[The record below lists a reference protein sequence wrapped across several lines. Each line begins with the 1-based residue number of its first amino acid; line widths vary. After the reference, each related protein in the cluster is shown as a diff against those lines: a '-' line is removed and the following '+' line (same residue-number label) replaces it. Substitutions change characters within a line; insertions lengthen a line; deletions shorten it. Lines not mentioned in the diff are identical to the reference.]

1 MSLVGDVI
9 SRFRTKRS
17 ADDASDRDEN
27 NDTLQ
32 ANSSYAEYVA
42 PACHY
47 NEDTL
52 LNKGGELVQVIEI
65 EKYAPGTGGVA
76 LQDAIRES
84 ISRVGDPDIAFWIYT
99 VRRRQKF
106 NLEWKKTGDFS
117 DTLHERYMSHVES
130 KYDTYANKIY
140 VAVVSKHLAE
150 GVNSIVGAL
159 LFRNVIKRHKSYLSS
174 KAAYLSQ
181 VTEDVISHIGGA
193 TARRLGLIRCK
204 DSRWRS
210 ELLEFLSYLVTFN
223 NRECYLET
231 CDNEHTISSG
241 CDLQFGFNTLKI
253 SNGAQVKYGAI
264 LGIKTF
270 LSDPFSV
277 VDTCLQ
283 QECEFI
289 ITEIVRFIEGK
300 QVKESY
306 CRQAE
311 MLDISGDGDLS
322 KMGDLH
328 NVMELEDGAYGE
340 CCEKLVNCV
349 VVADD
354 QCSLKRG
361 VMRMVEAFSVVGAIV
376 VRSDI
381 AMEDNFWSMLPGNF
395 RYALGMKPALIKW
408 TCMLVALQE
417 FQTTSLKD
425 RGWMGAS
432 AMFFSTRGL
441 PHFFSFSAVKGHTV
455 CLGPP
460 ESAMTMLLNFL
471 LSESRRLGV
480 KSVVFDYSGKSV
492 IYANAIGG
500 QYHRVDDRP
509 ERVSS
514 SFNPFNV
521 KDSERNR
528 KVAAEV
534 LYRMISPGTEPD
546 DVLKQSV
553 DEAVGRIFAIHQ
565 KKRTLDKISECV
577 RDLGGRIAHWIS
589 GGKFSHLICNETD
602 IKWDAEFLAINAGM
616 LVGKLECLSSL
627 LYYLLSAMEENLDG
641 SPVILVM
648 YESWILDV
656 VFYTEEGFD
665 AWVER
670 MSSLNVIIVFA
681 GEDIRAISSSK
692 VIRYVGKHTGTRI
705 FMPNFMVSSKQHGR
719 MFGLSQGEIDTM
731 LQISQSEGHF
741 FLKQGES
748 SVVLSLQLPEQ
759 VSRVLSANR
768 ATIKIMYEAQAE
780 KGSDW
785 LEAFH
790 EKCDTT
796 L

>member
-9 SRFRTKRS
+9 SRFRTKRH
-17 ADDASDRDEN
+17 ADDASNRGDEH
-27 NDTLQ
+27 DTLQ
-32 ANSSYAEYVA
+32 ASSSYAEYVT

-52 LNKGGELVQVIEI
+52 LNKGGELVQIIEI
-65 EKYAPGTGGVA
+65 EKYAPGVGGVS
-76 LQDAIRES
+76 LQDAIRAS
-84 ISRVGDPDIAFWIYT
+84 ISTVGDPDIAFWIYT

-117 DTLHERYMSHVES
+117 DTLHEQYMSHVES

-140 VAVVSKHLAE
+140 IAVVSKHLAE
-150 GVNSIVGAL
+150 GVNSMVGAL
-159 LFRNVIKRHKSYLSS
+159 LFGNVIKRHKSYLSS
-174 KAAYLSQ
+174 RAAYLSR
-181 VTEDVISHIGGA
+181 VTEDIISHIGGN
-193 TARRLGLIRCK
+193 TARRLSLVSCEDG
-204 DSRWRS
+204 RWRS

-223 NRECYLET
+223 NRECYLEM
-231 CDNEHTISSG
+231 CDNAHTISAG

-264 LGIKTF
+264 LGIKSF

-277 VDTCLQ
+277 VDICLQ

-289 ITEIVRFIEGK
+289 ITEIVRFVEGK
-300 QVKESY
+300 QVKEVY

-311 MLDISGDGDLS
+311 MLDTSGDSDLGI
-322 KMGDLH
+322 MGDLPA
-328 NVMELEDGAYGE
+328 VMALGDGVSGQ
-340 CCEKLVNCV
+340 CCEKSVNCV

-354 QCSLKRG
+354 QRSLKRG

-381 AMEDNFWSMLPGNF
+381 AMEDNFWSVLPGNF
-395 RYALGMKPALIKW
+395 RYALGMKPALTKW
-408 TCMLVALQE
+408 SCMLVALQE

-441 PHFFSFSAVKGHTV
+441 PYFFSFSAVEGHAV

-500 QYHRVDDRP
+500 SYHRVDDRP
-509 ERVSS
+509 ERVSQ

-521 KDSERNR
+521 KDTKENR
-528 KVAAEV
+528 RVAAEV
-534 LYRMISPGTEPD
+534 LYRMVSPGTEPD
-546 DVLKQSV
+546 EALKQSIE
-553 DEAVGRIFAIHQ
+553 EAVDKIFAIPL
-565 KKRTLDKISECV
+565 KKRTLDKVSECV
-577 RDLGGRIAHWIS
+577 RDLGGRIMHWSS
-589 GGKFSHLICNETD
+589 GGRFSHLISGATD
-602 IKWDAEFLAINAGM
+602 IKWGSEFLAINAGM
-616 LVGKLECLSSL
+616 LVSKLECLSSL
-627 LYYLLSAMEENLDG
+627 LYYLLSEMEKNLDG

-656 VFYTEEGFD
+656 VFYTEEEFD

-670 MSSLNVIIVFA
+670 LSCRNVTIVFA
-681 GEDIRAISSSK
+681 AEDIRAISSSK
-692 VIRYVGKHTGTRI
+692 VIRYVSKHAGTRI

-731 LQISQSEGHF
+731 LQISQNEGHF

-748 SVVLSLQLPEQ
+748 NVVLSLQLPEQ
-759 VSRVLSANR
+759 VGRVLSANR

-780 KGSDW
+780 KGDDW
-785 LEAFH
+785 LKFFH
-790 EKCDTT
+790 EKCDAT